1 MESAVLE
8 GLERS
13 YERKSAHEKLGVSEK
28 LLMGGCCL
36 DQPLRVQ
43 ARSHN
48 DRADREFCVRHRPPV
63 GAGLPAKRP
72 LKALEHSVF
81 LQEHLST
88 QAMTLHLFVERT
100 AWQLQLFKHGLDVTL
115 VSGQRRAQALR
126 LKGFLLGRQ

>member
-1 MESAVLE
+1 MERADLE

-13 YERKSAHEKLGVSEK
+13 CERKSAHEKLGVSEK

-36 DQPLRVQ
+36 DQPLRGQ

-48 DRADREFCVRHRPPV
+48 DRADREFCVRHRPPCGSGLAREEAIK
-63 GAGLPAKRP
+63 GAG
-72 LKALEHSVF
+72 ESVF

-88 QAMTLHLFVERT
+88 QAMALHLFVERT

-126 LKGFLLGRQ
+126 LKGFLLGCQ

>member
-13 YERKSAHEKLGVSEK
+13 YERKSAHERLGVGEK
-28 LLMGGCCL
+28 LLMGNVAWTSL
-36 DQPLRVQ
+36 
-43 ARSHN
+43 
-48 DRADREFCVRHRPPV
+48 F
-63 GAGLPAKRP
+63 AGKPAKRP

-115 VSGQRRAQALR
+115 VSGERRAQALR